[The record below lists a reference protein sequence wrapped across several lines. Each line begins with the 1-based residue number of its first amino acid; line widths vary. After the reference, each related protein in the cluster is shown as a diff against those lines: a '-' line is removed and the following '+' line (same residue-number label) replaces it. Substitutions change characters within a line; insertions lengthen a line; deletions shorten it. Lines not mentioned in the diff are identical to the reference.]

1 MAIIKILAPLSS
13 TPNALVN
20 ENGNNWTPIVYHATL
35 CHYTE
40 IVKFLCS
47 LTKNPNAADM
57 NRWTPLHAA
66 SAFGFSDIVNFLVPL
81 IENPN
86 SCNGG
91 IPAPIETAR
100 NFGHMEVVRILQAYD
115 FA

>member
-1 MAIIKILAPLSS
+1 MPF
-13 TPNALVN
+13 VN
-20 ENGNNWTPIVYHATL
+20 ENGNNWTPIYHATL

-47 LTKNPNAADM
+47 LTKNPNLADV

-66 SAFGFSDIVNFLVPL
+66 SAFGFSDIVNFLVTL

-86 SCNGG
+86 SCNGV
-91 IPAPIETAR
+91 IETAR
-100 NFGHMEVVRILQAYD
+100 NFGHMEVVRILQAYN